1 MSAYAP
7 VKTEFNDKECLL
19 AALADNEVRSYK
31 NVEVHEK
38 PVNLVGYHG
47 DMRQQV
53 AEIVIRRKEIG
64 SASNDIGFAQ
74 GEDGTY
80 TAIISDYDSHQH
92 NGKWMT
98 AVKAS
103 YATKRFE
110 KTAQGMGLKFLSREK
125 VNGKMVT
132 KYLKQG
138 V

>member
-38 PVNLVGYHG
+38 PVNLVGFHG
-47 DMRQQV
+47 DLRQQT
-53 AEIVIRRKEIG
+53 AEIVIRRKDID
-64 SASNDIGFAQ
+64 SASNDIGFAKA
-74 GEDGTY
+74 EDGTY

-132 KYLKQG
+132 KYLKVG
-138 V
+138 A

>member
-1 MSAYAP
+1 
-7 VKTEFNDKECLL
+7 
-19 AALADNEVRSYK
+19 
-31 NVEVHEK
+31 VH
-38 PVNLVGYHG
+38 LIGYHS
-47 DMRQQV
+47 DTRPEV
-53 AEIVIRRKEIG
+53 ANIVIRRSEIG
-64 SASNDIGFAQ
+64 SASNDIGFAKNA
-74 GEDGTY
+74 DGTY

-110 KTAQGMGLKFLSREK
+110 KSAQEQGLKFLSREK